1 LGANTRI
8 PQYLAA
14 QGSVQDFAQCDV
26 PDDWRGEHAP
36 DDALQ
41 CCFYNPVIKRARPYN
56 LGQLTEN
63 VMEHSVQM
71 VRLMEANRR
80 ESRIDHAQDAKGIS
94 DRANQHG
101 LGLAGKQLVCRDEAI
116 ERVCGF
122 AGRDDHS
129 LMAG

>member
-14 QGSVQDFAQCDV
+14 QGSVQNFAQRDV
-26 PDDWRGEHAP
+26 SGDWRGERAP

-41 CCFYNPVIKRARPYN
+41 CRFYNLVIERAR
-56 LGQLTEN
+56 LDDLSQLAEN
-63 VMEHSVQM
+63 VMEHSVEM
-71 VRLMEANRR
+71 VCPIGADRR
-80 ESRIDHAQDAKGIS
+80 ESWIDHAQDAEGVT

-101 LGLAGKQLVCRDEAI
+101 LSLPGKQLVCGDEPV
-116 ERVCGF
+116 ERVSRF
-122 AGRDDHS
+122 AGRDNHS